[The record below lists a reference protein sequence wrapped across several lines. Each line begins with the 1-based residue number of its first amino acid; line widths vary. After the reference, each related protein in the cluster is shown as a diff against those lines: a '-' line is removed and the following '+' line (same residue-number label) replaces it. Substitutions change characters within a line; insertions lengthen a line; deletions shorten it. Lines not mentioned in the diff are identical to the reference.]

1 MSNEEGVQFIYTL
14 ANSDVSQEE
23 KIGVLKSHITEYIFN
38 VLEYGAYHLT
48 EVSHVW
54 YEDEIYEYSPEQPVQ
69 FFNHDFLITMFSSI
83 LHTVNWDVIINYHK
97 EQKELDTRYEVVL
110 KCGQVEKRL
119 GG

>member
-1 MSNEEGVQFIYTL
+1 MNSIESAINLSLMSNEEGVQFIYTL

-38 VLEYGAYHLT
+38 VLEYGAYHL
-48 EVSHVW
+48 
-54 YEDEIYEYSPEQPVQ
+54 EDEIYEYSPEQPVQ

-97 EQKELDTRYEVVL
+97 EQKELDTRS
-110 KCGQVEKRL
+110 RL
-119 GG
+119 C